1 MIFGTVQTVKMGV
14 APVYGMY
21 SKKKITRA
29 NVSKEAKMTPGEV
42 QSHYNSYLIRTVRC
56 FMAD

>member
-1 MIFGTVQTVKMGV
+1 MGV